1 MQTFLNRTPW
11 WIAGLLACILAA
23 SFAAAHGGPKDRE
36 WLAYY
41 AILAALPAGVAFV
54 SSAPTWGPVVQAPL
68 AVAGVAGTAYLISG
82 NPSAKLFLI
91 AVAQAGAAAWMTRRR
106 IRWRF
111 AILAGM
117 TLALWFAWVAS
128 AHMMGRWWDPR
139 KLLYAGHLWGL
150 VAALLGAFCL
160 TVVGMIRRSDGPRS
174 GRRAFDAFAL
184 LVFAAAAMRTEQLFP
199 FDDAVTYC
207 SVHHWSLFVG
217 PAELV
222 RQGGWLLWDVPSW
235 YGFLSIYAVAAMPV
249 ESVWH
254 ALYVL
259 DAFLIFL
266 SAALVYAALRRLGD
280 GPGNWVF
287 AAVLTFSSVFFIP
300 GFADRATG
308 PQIWPSTGAFRFIWC
323 YALLGLLVFARDRRS
338 RAARRRILV
347 TGCAAWTCA
356 LLWSAESAVFATA
369 VWLPG
374 FLVFAWHSSRKSRAG
389 RLRAF
394 AVWASAPAAL
404 AAAAIGG
411 VEAWYRLRLG
421 NRPDWEAMFETSR
434 AFRSGV
440 MQNAV
445 VPLDPAGPVLWTF
458 LLAVAAAFLC
468 VHAFGRRDL
477 RGLAVSLGAWGC
489 LLGTTS
495 FLVARGNTETFVNLA
510 PIMTGLVAVMLRE
523 LRRVAGTGAATV
535 RFSVCTLLVALLWSS
550 IDRADRLAVVAR
562 GALRLP
568 EANVEDR
575 LPRMEPR
582 LVEFL
587 TAAGVRPGDPVA
599 LLDSVD
605 PLPAWPDAPRARTP
619 SWLPFRPPIAASC
632 LKRHRIGR
640 YMDRFFAR
648 TAAGGYL
655 LIRKDDS
662 SEPFFKTFEYSLY
675 ERFITDHLERTH
687 DRRLVKTSDQ
697 YELSWYEPKQ
707 GR

>member
-1 MQTFLNRTPW
+1 MPTSLVRTQW
-11 WIAGLLACILAA
+11 WIAGLLACIVAG
-23 SFAAAHGGPKDRE
+23 SFAAGRGNDKDRE

-41 AILAALPAGVAFV
+41 AAGTAFPVGVAFV
-54 SSAPTWGPVVQAPL
+54 SFAPTWGPVVKAPL
-68 AVAGVAGTAYLISG
+68 ALAGVAGTACLISG
-82 NPSAKLFLI
+82 NPSARLLLV
-91 AVAQAGAAAWMTRRR
+91 AAAQAGAAAWMSRRR
-106 IRWRF
+106 DRWGV
-111 AILAGM
+111 AGLASM

-128 AHMMGRWWDPR
+128 AHMMGRWWDPE
-139 KLLYAGHLWGL
+139 KLFDAGHRWGL

-160 TVVGMIRRSDGPRS
+160 TAVGMTRRSDGPRQW
-174 GRRAFDAFAL
+174 RRAFDALAL
-184 LVFAAAAMRTEQLFP
+184 LVFAAAAMRTDQLFP
-199 FDDAVTYC
+199 ADDAVTYC
-207 SVHHWSLFVG
+207 SVHHWALFVG

-235 YGFLSIYAVAAMPV
+235 YGFLSICAVAAMPF

-254 ALYVL
+254 SLCVL
-259 DAFLIFL
+259 NAFLIFL
-266 SAALVYAALRRLGD
+266 SAVLVYAALRRLGH
-280 GPGNWVF
+280 GLCNRVF
-287 AAVLTFSSVFFIP
+287 AAVLTFSVVFFIP

-323 YALLGLLVFARDRRS
+323 YVLVALLVFARDRRS
-338 RAARRRILV
+338 QAVRGRVLFA
-347 TGCAAWTCA
+347 GCMAWTCA

-374 FLVFAWHSSRKSRAG
+374 FLVFAWHSSRKPEAG

-394 AVWASAPAAL
+394 AAWASVPAAL

-411 VEAWYRLRLG
+411 IEAWYRLRLG

-434 AFRSGV
+434 AFRAGV

-445 VPLDPAGPVLWTF
+445 VPLDPAGPVLWTL

-468 VHAFGRRDL
+468 VHALCRRDI

-489 LLGTTS
+489 LLGTSS

-523 LRRVAGTGAATV
+523 LRRATGTGAATV
-535 RFSVCTLLVALLWSS
+535 RLSVCTLLVALLWSS
-550 IDRADRLAVVAR
+550 IDRAGLIAVVAR

-568 EANVEDR
+568 DANVEVL

-587 TAAGVRPGDPVA
+587 SSAGVKPGDPVA

-605 PLPAWPDAPRARTP
+605 PLPAWPDSPATRTP

-632 LKRHRIGR
+632 LKRHRIQR

-648 TAAGGYL
+648 TGAGGYL
-655 LIRKDDS
+655 LIRKDDA

-675 ERFITDHLERTH
+675 ERFITEHLDRSH
-687 DRRLVKTSDQ
+687 DRRLVKSSAE
-697 YELSWYEPKQ
+697 YELFWYEPKQ